1 MATFLLVWRHA
12 AADCPA
18 HNEKS
23 RKSMAEYMSKAAELD
38 AKHGVKWVGSW
49 VVHSEHLV
57 VDVGEAPSFEAMQ
70 AELMEPE
77 IMSLMNWSTMEL
89 KAAMTLEEAWK
100 MVQAQ

>member
-1 MATFLLVWRHA
+1 MVTFLLVSWHTP
-12 AADCPA
+12 ADCPT
-18 HNEKS
+18 HNETS

-70 AELMEPE
+70 AHLMEPE

-100 MVQAQ
+100 MVQA